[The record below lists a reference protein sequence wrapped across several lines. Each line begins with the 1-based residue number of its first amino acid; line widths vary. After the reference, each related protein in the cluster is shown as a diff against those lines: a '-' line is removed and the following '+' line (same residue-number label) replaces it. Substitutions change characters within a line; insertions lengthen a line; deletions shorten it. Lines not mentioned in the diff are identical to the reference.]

1 MNYELRIK
9 NYLFLL
15 FSFVLFGNSNSLGQ
29 SIFDYKGYLT
39 NLESVWLQKD
49 VDIMLLSGTA
59 QNRFDFFIY
68 PIDNMDINI
77 GLRNIIEYG
86 NMVEYEDTTL
96 NLSYADLITRDNGYF
111 NLTKTLREKG
121 TYVLYSS
128 IDRLN
133 IFYST
138 DYYEVQVGRQRI
150 NWGVNLV
157 WTPNDIFNSI
167 SYLNFDYEEREG
179 SDAVRGQ
186 YYFDYSSSLEYVFKL
201 DYLERV
207 TSSLMYRLNMW
218 DYDFQT
224 FAGMM
229 EDDYVFGGGW
239 SGNILSSNVSGELT
253 YFRDK
258 ENFADTTGQLVAS
271 LGWTYTFAFDFYVHG
286 EFLLNSAGTTG
297 KAGGLSNLLSNGY
310 NAKNL
315 SPAKYSIFGELAY
328 QINPLVR
335 LDFSGILNPSD
346 KSYYFGPFAS
356 FSVSQTIDLLL
367 AGQFFFG
374 ESGTEWGD
382 YGTFYY
388 LKLKWSF

>member
-1 MNYELRIK
+1 MSFYSIIK
-9 NYLFLL
+9 NYLLYPL
-15 FSFVLFGNSNSLGQ
+15 SIILVCSTFSYGQ

-39 NLESVWLQKD
+39 NLESVWLPKQND
-49 VDIMLLSGTA
+49 AMLISGTA

-68 PIDNMDINI
+68 PMDNLNINI
-77 GLRNIIEYG
+77 GLRNMIEYG
-86 NMVEYEDTTL
+86 NTVALTPG
-96 NLSYADLITRDNGYF
+96 YADLITHDNGYF
-111 NLTKTLREKG
+111 DLTKIWRKNDS
-121 TYVLYSS
+121 YVIYTS

-133 IFYST
+133 LFFST
-138 DYYEVQVGRQRI
+138 DDFEVQVGRQRI
-150 NWGVNLV
+150 NWGINLV
-157 WTPNDIFNSI
+157 WTPNDIFNST

-186 YYFDYSSSLEYVFKL
+186 YYFDYSSSLELVYKFDRADL
-201 DYLERV
+201 DRDVRV
-207 TSSLMYRLNMW
+207 TSSLMYRFNIW

-224 FAGMM
+224 FAGLT
-229 EDDYVFGGGW
+229 EVDYVFGGGW

-271 LGWTYTFAFDFYVHG
+271 LGWTYTFAADFYVHG
-286 EFLLNSAGTTG
+286 EFLFNSAGTTG
-297 KAGGLSNLLSNGY
+297 KAGGVGNFLPYSY

-315 SPAKYSIFGELAY
+315 SPAKYSLFGQLAY

-346 KSYYFGPFAS
+346 KSYYVGPFAS
-356 FSVSQTIDLLL
+356 FSLSQTIDLLL

-382 YGTFYY
+382 FGTFYY

>member
-1 MNYELRIK
+1 MNYKLRIK

-15 FSFVLFGNSNSLGQ
+15 FGFVLFGNSNSLGQ

-49 VDIMLLSGTA
+49 IDIMLLSGTA

-68 PIDNMDINI
+68 PMENLDINI

-86 NMVEYEDTTL
+86 NTIALTPG
-96 NLSYADLITRDNGYF
+96 YADFITRDNGYF
-111 NLTKTLREKG
+111 NLTKSWREKG
-121 TYVLYSS
+121 SYVFYSS

-207 TSSLMYRLNMW
+207 TSSLMYRFNMW

-258 ENFADTTGQLVAS
+258 DNFADTTGQLVAS

-286 EFLLNSAGTTG
+286 EFLFNSAGTTG

-315 SPAKYSIFGELAY
+315 SPAKYSLFGEIAY
-328 QINPLVR
+328 QVNPLVR
-335 LDFSGILNPSD
+335 LDFSGIINPSD
-346 KSYYFGPFAS
+346 KSFYLGPFAS
-356 FSVSQTIDLLL
+356 FSISQTIDMLI

-374 ESGTEWGD
+374 DSGTEWGD

-388 LKLKWSF
+388 LRLKWSF

>member
-1 MNYELRIK
+1 M
-9 NYLFLL
+9 
-15 FSFVLFGNSNSLGQ
+15 GQ
-29 SIFDYKGYLT
+29 SVFDYKGYIT
-39 NLESVWLQKD
+39 NLESVWLPKQND
-49 VDIMLLSGTA
+49 AMLISGTA

-68 PIDNMDINI
+68 PMDNLNINI
-77 GLRNIIEYG
+77 GLRNLIEYG
-86 NMVEYEDTTL
+86 NTVALTPG
-96 NLSYADLITRDNGYF
+96 YADFITRDNGYF
-111 NLTKTLREKG
+111 NLTKTWRENDS
-121 TYVLYSS
+121 YVIYSS

-133 IFYST
+133 IFFST
-138 DYYEVQVGRQRI
+138 DDFEVQAGRQRI

-186 YYFDYSSSLEYVFKL
+186 YYFDYSSSLEYVYKL
-201 DYLERV
+201 DRDERV
-207 TSSLMYRLNMW
+207 TSSLMYRFNMW

-224 FAGMM
+224 FVGMM

-271 LGWTYTFAFDFYVHG
+271 LGWTYTFAADFYVHG
-286 EFLLNSAGTTG
+286 EFLFNSAGTTG
-297 KAGGLSNLLSNGY
+297 KAGGVENIISNGY

-315 SPAKYSIFGELAY
+315 SPAKYSLFGEIAY

-335 LDFSGILNPSD
+335 LDFSGIINPSD
-346 KSYYFGPFAS
+346 KSYYIGPFAS
-356 FSVSQTIDLLL
+356 FSLSQTIDLLL

-374 ESGTEWGD
+374 ETGTEWGD